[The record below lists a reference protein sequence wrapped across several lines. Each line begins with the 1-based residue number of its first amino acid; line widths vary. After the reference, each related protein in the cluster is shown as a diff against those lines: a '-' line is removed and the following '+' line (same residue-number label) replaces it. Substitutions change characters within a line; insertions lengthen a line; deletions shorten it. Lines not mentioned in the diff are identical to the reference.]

1 MLLTMCKPSYVV
13 ETRQQIAHHLK
24 KSFEVACHKL
34 GLCPEETAIPV
45 IPQLEQRKLS
55 FLDSAP
61 TRFLEIILTET
72 ANCGVYCR
80 RELDKLCQE
89 LTETPQLKHE
99 KEEEFIKLTI
109 KSHLLAE
116 ITSYTVRQLKA
127 VYQEIERAA
136 KVQSRKIKDSRMP
149 WEKLWG

>member
-13 ETRQQIAHHLK
+13 ETRQQIAIHLK
-24 KSFEVACHKL
+24 KSFEFACQKL
-34 GLCPEETAIPV
+34 GLCPEEITMPD
-45 IPQLEQRKLS
+45 IPQLAQRKLS

-80 RELDKLCQE
+80 IELDKLCQTLE
-89 LTETPQLKHE
+89 ETPQLMDE
-99 KEEEFIKLTI
+99 KEDDFVRLNIKA
-109 KSHLLAE
+109 LLLCE
-116 ITSYTVRQLKA
+116 MTSYIGLQIRA
-127 VYQEIERAA
+127 IYQEIDRTFQI
-136 KVQSRKIKDSRMP
+136 KPHKIKDSRMP